1 MQDEQIGIACHQR
14 NGLAIQ
20 GECQKLCILCIAT
33 NAMRSLLT
41 WGRNNPVAD
50 TVGHEVAKFQPFLH
64 GQIAVE
70 FGPLHDLKQFLQ
82 STLAHTQLKALDNG
96 QKHLARH

>member
-1 MQDEQIGIACHQR
+1 
-14 NGLAIQ
+14 
-20 GECQKLCILCIAT
+20 
-33 NAMRSLLT
+33 
-41 WGRNNPVAD
+41 VAG